1 MIPRLPDF
9 EKARNVIETGL
20 GGIVNGRFIFC
31 GLDVNAEIGGRM
43 TQTEVLLLWLLG
55 RKPEPLETRLM
66 DALIT
71 VNTYPDIRIWCI
83 RAGAYA
89 AAAGSPVSSA
99 YAAAHALLNA
109 KLFGV
114 QASLSFRRFLTGIC
128 IRTEHEKLE
137 TIIDGMV
144 ARKAFFP
151 GFGRPL
157 IQGRDERI
165 ERITALLQEWQY
177 PLGRH
182 CRILLEMAGMITA
195 KTGLHP
201 NYASLFVALLLD
213 PPFGLDDV
221 GLAAAAHF
229 IVNMAAMTPACEAAG
244 MDAGKPLLPQSI
256 DDIDYQGAA
265 PRKLRDTGNARKD

>member
-20 GGIVNGRFIFC
+20 GGIVDGRFIFC
-31 GLDVNAEIGGRM
+31 GLDVNKEIGGRM

-55 RKPEPLETRLM
+55 RRPKPMETRLM

-83 RAGAYA
+83 RPGAYT

-114 QASLSFRRFLTGIC
+114 QACLAFRRFMTGIR
-128 IRTEHEKLE
+128 IRAEHEKLE
-137 TIIDGMV
+137 AIIDGMIT
-144 ARKAFFP
+144 RKAFFP

-157 IQGRDERI
+157 IQGKDERI
-165 ERITALLQEWQY
+165 DLIRSLLQEWRF

-182 CRILLEMAGMITA
+182 CRLLLEMADIVTA

-201 NYASLFVALLLD
+201 NYASLFAALLID
-213 PPFGLDDV
+213 PPFELDDRK
-221 GLAAAAHF
+221 LTAAAHF
-229 IVNMAAMTPACEAAG
+229 IVNIAAMAPACEAAG
-244 MDAGKPLLPQSI
+244 ADAGKPLLPQSI
-256 DDIDYQGAA
+256 DDIDYQGVA
-265 PRKLRDTGNARKD
+265 PRKLRDTRNTRKE